1 LSRPA
6 VVLIGIPASGKSTVA
21 ALVASSIGL
30 EVVETDAAVEL
41 SLNATAT
48 ETFAEPGGEAEFRR
62 AEEAA
67 ALAALEADGVLVLGS
82 GAIESAKVR
91 QALGGHRV
99 IWLRATVATA
109 TRRLGMTRLGM
120 EALVAIRT
128 RLDAQLAERA
138 GWYEA
143 VASETIDTDRLG
155 AAEIAALILAEQ
167 EA

>member
-1 LSRPA
+1 
-6 VVLIGIPASGKSTVA
+6 
-21 ALVASSIGL
+21 
-30 EVVETDAAVEL
+30 
-41 SLNATAT
+41 
-48 ETFAEPGGEAEFRR
+48 
-62 AEEAA
+62 
-67 ALAALEADGVLVLGS
+67 LAALEAEGVLVLGS

-91 QALGGHRV
+91 QALDGHRV
-99 IWLRATVATA
+99 IWLRTTVTTA

-120 EALVAIRT
+120 EVLVDIRT